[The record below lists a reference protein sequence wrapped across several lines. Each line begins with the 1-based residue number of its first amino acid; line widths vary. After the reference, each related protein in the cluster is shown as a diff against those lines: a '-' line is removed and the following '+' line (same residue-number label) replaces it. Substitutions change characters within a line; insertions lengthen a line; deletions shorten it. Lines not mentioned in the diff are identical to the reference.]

1 MSGVQILE
9 VGLEEGEQRLDRW
22 LRRKFP
28 HVTQGAVEK
37 LLRTGQIRID
47 GARAKSSDRVE
58 PGQKVRVPPLPD
70 EAAPS
75 RESYGISPEDAE
87 AVERMVIYQDKYLF
101 ALNKPPGL
109 ATQGGSG
116 VTRHLDG
123 MLEALRIPGKDK
135 PKLVHRLDRDTSGV
149 ILAARTTQAAA
160 RLGELFFSRATR
172 KIYWAAVI
180 GRPSPETGTIRYGL
194 VKGTGSGP
202 RGEAEKMRC
211 IHPDEVNRNPDAKRA
226 RTDYFIADSVGK
238 RAAWAILRPVTGR
251 THQLRAHMAEIGHP
265 IVGDGKYGGV
275 SAEDGSQLAQLGG
288 EISRKLH
295 LHARTLVLPHPMD
308 RHEILTLSA
317 PLPDHMRRT
326 WATFGWS
333 QREAP
338 EDPFPED

>member
-9 VGLEEGEQRLDRW
+9 IGLEEGEQRLDRW

-37 LLRTGQIRID
+37 LLRTGQIRVD

-58 PGQKVRVPPLPD
+58 PGQKIRVPPLPD
-70 EAAPS
+70 EAAPL
-75 RESYGISPEDAE
+75 RPATEVSPDE
-87 AVERMVIYQDKYLF
+87 ASAMRDMVIYEDKYLI

-123 MLEALRIPGKDK
+123 MLEALRLPGKDK

-160 RLGELFFSRATR
+160 RLGELLFSRATR

-180 GRPSPETGTIRYGL
+180 GRPSPEQGTIRFGL
-194 VKGTGSGP
+194 VKGAGP
-202 RGEAEKMRC
+202 GPKGDAEKMRC
-211 IHPDEVNRNPDAKRA
+211 IPTNEVEKTEGAKRA
-226 RTDYFIADSVGK
+226 RTDYYIADVAGK
-238 RAAWAILRPVTGR
+238 RAAWAIMRPVTGR

-265 IVGDGKYGGV
+265 IVGDGKYGGNSV
-275 SAEDGSQLAQLGG
+275 EEGAQLGG

-295 LHARTLVLPHPMD
+295 LHARSLILPHPMEPN
-308 RHEILTLSA
+308 RLLTLSA
-317 PLPDHMRRT
+317 PMPEHMRRT
-326 WATFGWS
+326 WASLGWS
-333 QREAP
+333 LRDAP

>member
-9 VGLEEGEQRLDRW
+9 VGPEEGEQRLDRW

-28 HVTQGAVEK
+28 QVTQGAIEK
-37 LLRTGQIRID
+37 LLRTGQVRLD

-70 EAAPS
+70 EPPPPRDPA
-75 RESYGISPEDAE
+75 EGMSPEDVS
-87 AVERMVIYQDKYLF
+87 AVRDMIIYEDKYLF

-123 MLEALRIPGKDK
+123 LLEALRLPGKDK
-135 PKLVHRLDRDTSGV
+135 PKLGPRLDRDTAGV

-172 KIYWAAVI
+172 KIYWAAVV
-180 GRPSPETGTIRYGL
+180 GRPVPDHGIIRYGL
-194 VKGTGSGP
+194 VKGSGHGP
-202 RGEAEKMRC
+202 KGEAEKMRC
-211 IHPDEVNRNPDAKRA
+211 IHPNEVDKTEGAKRA
-226 RTDYFIADSVGK
+226 RTDYFTVDSAGK
-238 RAAWAILRPVTGR
+238 RASWSILRPVTGR

-265 IVGDGKYGGV
+265 IVGDGKYGGSSV
-275 SAEDGSQLAQLGG
+275 EDGAQLGG

-295 LHARTLVLPHPMD
+295 LHARSLTLPHPIEP
-308 RHEILTLSA
+308 RRTLTLSA

-326 WATFGWS
+326 WASLGWS
-333 QREAP
+333 LRDAP